1 MATSTK
7 IHPATLATNI
17 KTYVP
22 IQLDEEGIKFNT
34 WVTLFKLHCRTNLVD
49 DHLIPD
55 DSSKPSVPRDA
66 EWQHL
71 DDIVR
76 TWLYGTISSAL
87 LSTIVCP
94 KDCALDTWNRIENN
108 FKTIKLPA
116 YCNELQNLPTTLNN
130 LATSISYSR
139 LALQLI
145 HGLTSKYRTFR
156 SLVQH
161 LTPTHSFDS
170 LRSMLELK
178 EHTNKKDNTLPQDSA
193 LVVNNR
199 TQNFDFLENS
209 KHRPNSSTRGGR
221 HQTRRGGLNHRSPHP
236 SQHYSQQQGFGPS
249 PNPSYSRS
257 RPNRHSFHGPP
268 HSFWNHALWAS
279 WHSPN
284 WAPAP
289 CLYPT

>member
-1 MATSTK
+1 MIVICIYSQFMKWNGKESFSIWYHCLGFDFPPSSSLPPPSLPPQISGYRPSFPFLLAFILPFFMATSTK

-108 FKTIKLPA
+108 FKTIKLPVFFI
-116 YCNELQNLPTTLNN
+116 LNLNSMNFLSLAFLMLRLIVMNFKIFQLPLTILLLLFLIVDWPFN
-130 LATSISYSR
+130 LFMVS
-139 LALQLI
+139 
-145 HGLTSKYRTFR
+145 
-156 SLVQH
+156 
-161 LTPTHSFDS
+161 
-170 LRSMLELK
+170 
-178 EHTNKKDNTLPQDSA
+178 
-193 LVVNNR
+193 
-199 TQNFDFLENS
+199 
-209 KHRPNSSTRGGR
+209 
-221 HQTRRGGLNHRSPHP
+221 HP
-236 SQHYSQQQGFGPS
+236 SIVLFD
-249 PNPSYSRS
+249 
-257 RPNRHSFHGPP
+257 
-268 HSFWNHALWAS
+268 LWC
-279 WHSPN
+279 N
-284 WAPAP
+284 I
-289 CLYPT
+289 